1 MDLLKSD
8 IKKTYLRYLITSF
21 GSAIITSI
29 YGLVDMA
36 MIGQYYGPKG
46 SSAMAVV
53 APVWNLIYSLGL
65 LVGIG
70 GSIVYSHIKGS
81 ICDTKKQNSTFT
93 ISIIYGLVL
102 GVLALILMWTLEE
115 PLLYLFGATDDLL
128 PLAKEYL
135 TTVKY
140 CVPVFIFTQILS
152 SFLRNDSD
160 PLLATISVVIGGVFN
175 IFGDWFLIF
184 FLDLGA
190 VGAGAAT
197 SIGAIVSVLIM
208 LTHFLKKSNNLKL
221 TKPVDVLKNIK
232 LITSSGFAS
241 FFVDVSMGILTL
253 VFNQQIGKYLND
265 NCLAVYG
272 IAINISTFVQC
283 CAYGIGQA
291 TQPIL
296 SQNYAAKKYD
306 RIKKLF
312 KYNLITVFVLSVIW
326 TTLAMAIPNGFVKIF
341 MKPTPEVLK
350 IAPSIIRIYS
360 IAFLFIPLNVYSTYF
375 FQSVLKPKTSFVVSI
390 ARGLVVSCAL
400 LYILPLIEAN
410 TIWFSIPLTEVIV
423 SIYVTIMFIKTF
435 KAIKVTK

>member
-1 MDLLKSD
+1 MDLLNSD
-8 IKKTYLRYLITSF
+8 IKKTYLKYLITSF

-36 MIGQYYGPKG
+36 MIGQYYGPIG

-81 ICDTKKQNSTFT
+81 AHDTKKENSAFT
-93 ISIIYGLVL
+93 LSIIYGLVL
-102 GVLALILMWTLEE
+102 AAIALTLMWTIEE
-115 PLLYLFGATDDLL
+115 PLLYLFGATEELL
-128 PLAKEYL
+128 PIAKEYL
-135 TTVKY
+135 KTVKF

-160 PLLATISVVIGGVFN
+160 PLLATISVIIGGVFN

-197 SIGAIVSVLIM
+197 SAGAIVSVLIM

-221 TKPVDVLKNIK
+221 TKPVDVLPNLK

-241 FFVDVSMGILTL
+241 FFVDISMGILTL
-253 VFNQQIGKYLND
+253 VFNQQIGKYLDYN
-265 NCLAVYG
+265 NLAVYG

-312 KYNLITVFVLSVIW
+312 KYNIVTVFVLSVIW
-326 TTLAMAIPNGFVKIF
+326 TTLAMSIPNAFVYIF
-341 MKPTPEVLK
+341 MKPTAEVLK
-350 IAPSIIRIYS
+350 ISPSIIRIYS
-360 IAFLFIPLNVYSTYF
+360 LAFLFIPLNVYSTYF

-390 ARGLVVSCAL
+390 ARGLVVSCIL
-400 LYILPLIEAN
+400 LYILPLIAPN
-410 TIWFSIPLTEVIV
+410 AIWFSIPLAELTV
-423 SIYVTIMFIKTF
+423 SIYVVIMFIKTF
-435 KAIKVTK
+435 KTIKTKE

>member
-1 MDLLKSD
+1 MCPC
-8 IKKTYLRYLITSF
+8 
-21 GSAIITSI
+21 I
-29 YGLVDMA
+29 Y
-36 MIGQYYGPKG
+36 
-46 SSAMAVV
+46 
-53 APVWNLIYSLGL
+53 IY
-65 LVGIG
+65 
-70 GSIVYSHIKGS
+70 
-81 ICDTKKQNSTFT
+81 TNTF
-93 ISIIYGLVL
+93 I
-102 GVLALILMWTLEE
+102 
-115 PLLYLFGATDDLL
+115 
-128 PLAKEYL
+128 
-135 TTVKY
+135 
-140 CVPVFIFTQILS
+140 
-152 SFLRNDSD
+152 FLRNDSD

-221 TKPVDVLKNIK
+221 TKPVDILKNIK

-241 FFVDVSMGILTL
+241 FFVDISMGILTL

-312 KYNLITVFVLSVIW
+312 KYNLVTVFVLSVIW

-341 MKPTPEVLK
+341 MKPTPDVLK

-375 FQSVLKPKTSFVVSI
+375 FQSVLKPKTSFVASI

-423 SIYVTIMFIKTF
+423 SIYVTIMFIRTF
-435 KAIKVTK
+435 KDIKVTK